1 MTINQTIRKT
11 QHTLILDRGR
21 IVQVSPSQLT
31 LRERDGTMPVI
42 ALSQSTIVVVDGVPS
57 TTLDL
62 KKKMDVQTMRIDG
75 GAAVR
80 VRATSF

>member
-1 MTINQTIRKT
+1 
-11 QHTLILDRGR
+11 
-21 IVQVSPSQLT
+21 V
-31 LRERDGTMPVI
+31 
-42 ALSQSTIVVVDGVPS
+42 
-57 TTLDL
+57 LDL